1 MFARSSFILVNYVQR
16 VDARI
21 ISEFYFLKKR
31 RTVPKNWTT
40 EKHLPIAGYR
50 WASDKIKCSKCY
62 IRLNLHMV
70 RKLFR
75 VE

>member
-1 MFARSSFILVNYVQR
+1 MRTTINDLNA
-16 VDARI
+16 
-21 ISEFYFLKKR
+21 KK
-31 RTVPKNWTT
+31 TNETKNWTT

-70 RKLFR
+70 RKLLSYI
-75 VE
+75 